1 MVKNLTANARD
12 IRDVGLIPELER
24 SPGGEPGNPLQCSCL
39 ENPMGRGAWWAT
51 VHRVAKSWT
60 PLWQLGMHT
69 CKKGL
74 NKSNR
79 NLQWSSGQHSTFPMQ
94 TTWVLFLHKIPQAAR
109 CGQKIFKNP
118 VNSQTLFFFL

>member
-24 SPGGEPGNPLQCSCL
+24 SPGGGRGNPLLFYCL
-39 ENPMGRGAWWAT
+39 ENPMNRGAWRAT

-74 NKSNR
+74 KKSNR

-109 CGQKIFKNP
+109 YGQKIF
-118 VNSQTLFFFL
+118 